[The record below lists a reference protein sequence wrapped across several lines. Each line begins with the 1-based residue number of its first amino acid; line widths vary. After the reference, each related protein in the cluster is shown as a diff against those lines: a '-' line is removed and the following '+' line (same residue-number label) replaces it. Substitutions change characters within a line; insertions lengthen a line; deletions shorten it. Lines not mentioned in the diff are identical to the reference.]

1 GEEVAGGAAV
11 LDVHRQGEL
20 VHPVEHPHRECRV
33 LGLPTSGQR
42 HTPFGFVT
50 GGLHGGPACESEVVA
65 VSGDVLGSAVLEVV
79 SGHEV
84 GFIGVLRR
92 HGGGHGPGTGRQR
105 TRGQRSQGDPA
116 PGAGTAAAWRSPGRV
131 RCCTHQQPS
140 PSYDAELSP
149 SALVTVTVPPGT
161 VSVRE
166 LKAADVAR
174 PGSSSVTV
182 RLPKSVEIVTSTG
195 SSPVLATRA
204 VT

>member
-1 GEEVAGGAAV
+1 PWHPLSRLLPLPPPSPTPFPYTTLFRSGDARVQLLEAGAQVQVVLVVLAQGEGEEVAGGAAV

-116 PGAGTAAAWRSPGRV
+116 PGAGTAAAW
-131 RCCTHQQPS
+131 
-140 PSYDAELSP
+140 
-149 SALVTVTVPPGT
+149 
-161 VSVRE
+161 
-166 LKAADVAR
+166 
-174 PGSSSVTV
+174 
-182 RLPKSVEIVTSTG
+182 
-195 SSPVLATRA
+195 
-204 VT
+204 

>member
-1 GEEVAGGAAV
+1 TPAPA
-11 LDVHRQGEL
+11 
-20 VHPVEHPHRECRV
+20 PHTSPFSSPDPPPTPIYT
-33 LGLPTSGQR
+33 LSLHDALPIS
-42 HTPFGFVT
+42 
-50 GGLHGGPACESEVVA
+50 
-65 VSGDVLGSAVLEVV
+65 
-79 SGHEV
+79 
-84 GFIGVLRR
+84 
-92 HGGGHGPGTGRQR
+92 
-105 TRGQRSQGDPA
+105 RGQRSQGDPA